1 MKWQGGKQSGNFED
15 RRGMSGGGKI
25 ALGGIGG
32 IIVLVI
38 GFLMGGD
45 PSQLLQQAQN
55 MGWWY
60 TNGWLWHGT
69 GLLRT
74 FLLSWRSKDLPGSE
88 L

>member
-55 MGWWY
+55 MGRKP
-60 TNGWLWHGT
+60 N
-69 GLLRT
+69 
-74 FLLSWRSKDLPGSE
+74 SPGSHVS
-88 L
+88 